1 VTHPPITQRD
11 RRTAV
16 SRRRILDAALE
27 GLVEAG
33 YAGASTLMVQRRAGM
48 SRGGLLHHFPS
59 KDDLFVAA
67 AQHLARARVA
77 ETGTQSAR
85 PRDPR

>member
-33 YAGASTLMVQRRAGM
+33 YAGASTLMVQR
-48 SRGGLLHHFPS
+48 
-59 KDDLFVAA
+59 
-67 AQHLARARVA
+67 LARARVA